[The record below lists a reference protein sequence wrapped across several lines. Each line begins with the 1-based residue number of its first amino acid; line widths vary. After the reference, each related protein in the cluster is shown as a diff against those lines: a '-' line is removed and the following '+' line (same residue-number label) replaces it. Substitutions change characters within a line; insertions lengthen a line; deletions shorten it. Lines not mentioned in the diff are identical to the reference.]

1 MSAVQP
7 VSDPYPLPRHI
18 GIIMDGNGRWAQ
30 ARGLP
35 RTAGHR
41 KGIEA
46 VRTIVQAAP
55 DLGIPYLT
63 LYGFSLENWSRPI
76 LEINELMGL
85 LRHYLRSELAEL
97 HKNGVRLRTIGTLD
111 RLPEDIRALIR
122 NAEVTTQSNNRLNLT
137 IALSYG
143 GRQEIMMAAQ
153 NLAKAVAAGQLSPD
167 AIDEAAIEAALSTAD
182 LPDPDLIIRTS
193 GEKRISNFLL
203 WQSAYAEMV
212 FVDTLWPEFGR
223 EELKAAIREYQQRER
238 RYGSYNTPQQL

>member
-1 MSAVQP
+1 MTAIQP
-7 VSDPYPLPRHI
+7 IADPLPLPCHI

-35 RTAGHR
+35 RTVGHR

-46 VRTIVQAAP
+46 VRSVVQAAS
-55 DLGIPYLT
+55 DLSIPYLT
-63 LYGFSLENWSRPI
+63 LYGFSLENWSRPL

-97 HKNGVRLRTIGTLD
+97 HQNGVRIRTIGDLA
-111 RLPEDIRALIR
+111 RLPADIQALVR
-122 NAEVTTQSNNRLNLT
+122 NAEVTTQNNTRLNLT

-143 GRQEIMMAAQ
+143 GRQEIINAVQCLAQ
-153 NLAKAVAAGQLSPD
+153 AVAAGHLSPQ
-167 AIDEAAIEAALSTAD
+167 AIDETIVRGALSTAD

-223 EELKAAIREYQQRER
+223 EDLVAAIREYQQRER
-238 RYGSYNTPQQL
+238 RYGSANISQHL

>member
-18 GIIMDGNGRWAQ
+18 GIIMDGNGRWAE

-35 RTAGHR
+35 RTVGHR

-46 VRTIVQAAP
+46 VRAIVQAAP

-63 LYGFSLENWSRPI
+63 LYGFSLENWSRPL

-97 HKNGVRLRTIGTLD
+97 HKNGVRLRTIGDLS
-111 RLPEDIRALIR
+111 RLPEDIRALVH
-122 NAEVTTQSNNRLNLT
+122 NAEVTTQGNNRLNLT

-143 GRQEIMMAAQ
+143 GRQEIVMAAQ
-153 NLAKAVAAGQLSPD
+153 RLAKAVAAGHLSPD
-167 AIDEAAIEAALSTAD
+167 AIDETTIEAALSTAD

-238 RYGSYNTPQQL
+238 RYGSYNTSQ